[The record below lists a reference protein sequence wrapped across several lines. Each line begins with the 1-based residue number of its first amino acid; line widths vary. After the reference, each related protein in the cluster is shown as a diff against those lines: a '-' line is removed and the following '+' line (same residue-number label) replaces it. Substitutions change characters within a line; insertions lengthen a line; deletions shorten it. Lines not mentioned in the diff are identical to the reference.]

1 MVILILQPD
10 QMMMTVSLSCL
21 LVFLCLHPQDLEVVT
36 RFLPAMMSVVVDDH
50 TFTVEQKLPSEEKS
64 SLSYPTTL
72 PDAFN
77 R

>member
-1 MVILILQPD
+1 M
-10 QMMMTVSLSCL
+10 CL
-21 LVFLCLHPQDLEVVT
+21 QDLEVVT

-50 TFTVEQKLPSEEKS
+50 MFTVEQKLPSEEKS
-64 SLSYPTTL
+64 SLSYPITL

>member
-1 MVILILQPD
+1 M
-10 QMMMTVSLSCL
+10 
-21 LVFLCLHPQDLEVVT
+21 T

-50 TFTVEQKLPSEEKS
+50 TYSVEQKLPTEEKT

-72 PDAFN
+72 PDAFT

>member
-1 MVILILQPD
+1 MCFH
-10 QMMMTVSLSCL
+10 T
-21 LVFLCLHPQDLEVVT
+21 QDLEVVT

-64 SLSYPTTL
+64 SLTYPTTL

>member
-1 MVILILQPD
+1 MIRHQ
-10 QMMMTVSLSCL
+10 TL
-21 LVFLCLHPQDLEVVT
+21 LKNTNWKFFSQDLEVVT

-50 TFTVEQKLPSEEKS
+50 IFTVEQKLPSEEKS
-64 SLSYPTTL
+64 SQSYPTSL